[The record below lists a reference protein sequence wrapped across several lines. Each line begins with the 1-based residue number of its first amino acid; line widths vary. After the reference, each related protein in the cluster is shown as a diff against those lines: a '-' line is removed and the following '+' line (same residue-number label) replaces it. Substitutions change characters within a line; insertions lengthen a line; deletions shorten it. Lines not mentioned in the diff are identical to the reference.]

1 MVTLTHAIACHSMCG
16 NLDGW
21 GGGGGGGGGG
31 KGEGEGEG
39 GGGDLSTYIGNCT
52 TMQLAQ

>member
-21 GGGGGGGGGG
+21 GGGGGGGGGIYVRI
-31 KGEGEGEG
+31 
-39 GGGDLSTYIGNCT
+39 SVTVQPCN
-52 TMQLAQ
+52 